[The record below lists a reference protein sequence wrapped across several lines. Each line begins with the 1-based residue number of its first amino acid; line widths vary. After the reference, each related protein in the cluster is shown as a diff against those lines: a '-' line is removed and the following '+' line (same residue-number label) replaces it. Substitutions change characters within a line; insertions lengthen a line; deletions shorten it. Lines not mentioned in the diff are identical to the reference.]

1 MISTGAARRSLVMGK
16 LLDAL
21 KPISSYAAKKTD
33 LWPDL
38 LDRIAGALVP
48 ADLDGLESWLVL
60 HELEIP
66 WAWREP
72 LAELIEKRR
81 DELAADDVNEIVRVR
96 FDFT

>member
-1 MISTGAARRSLVMGK
+1 MGK

-21 KPISSYAAKKTD
+21 SPVSSYAAKKTD
-33 LWPDL
+33 LWADVT
-38 LDRIAGALVP
+38 DRIAGALLYI
-48 ADLDGLESWLVL
+48 DLAEIEAWLDF

-81 DELAADDVNEIVRVR
+81 DEITAEDVNEIVRSR